1 MSFKSALQRD
11 LDRFYKVLN
20 TEDFSI
26 REVTKGALTQA
37 RAKLNPWAF
46 KRLNEVAVNSFYKNA
61 EYYAWHKMR
70 VLAVD
75 GTRIVLPN
83 HKTIKEEFG
92 EHSFGS
98 NADSPRS
105 LAIGSMLYDVLN
117 NLTIDA
123 ALSSYSGSETD
134 LLMEHMHKVEKGD
147 LLLLDRFYAS
157 FWLLFLLSAK
167 EVNFCVRLK
176 TKSWLSVKD
185 FVASGDAERIVE
197 YTLPSKDWDKL
208 SEYPIARKAKLK
220 TRLIRVDLPSGEVE
234 VLCTSLLDTKKYL
247 QEEFAELYHLRWNE
261 EEAYKLLK
269 SRAQLESF
277 SGKTAKAVKQDF
289 FAKIFMMTMCAA
301 FAHPID
307 EKVKAEHKADEE
319 RAHSQKINRTH
330 ALAFLQ
336 DSLIAMFLKNKIRQG
351 IIEFDNIIE
360 RTREII
366 RPNRKNHRKHRQKKP
381 PNMNYKPL

>member
-234 VLCTSLLDTKKYL
+234 VLCTSLLETKKYL